1 MKRKMPVKTI
11 IELPDQLAAE
21 VEHYVKT
28 GWFSSEA
35 EVIRAALL
43 EFVRRNRVE
52 RLERFL
58 REDIQWALKQKGPA
72 A

>member
-1 MKRKMPVKTI
+1 MPMKTI
-11 IELPDQLAAE
+11 QIELPDQLAAE
-21 VEHYVKT
+21 VERYVKT